1 MTCYPRLA
9 SGDRPFSRSPESIK
23 SNSISCHP
31 LDQSLF
37 AYYDRILHWL
47 KQPLT
52 LLVYS
57 LSIAS
62 KTILLVLFAKTTL
75 GHNVRNTFIFH
86 IWRKENMTK
95 L

>member
-23 SNSISCHP
+23 SNSISCYP

-52 LLVYS
+52 LLVNS

-62 KTILLVLFAKTTL
+62 KTILLVLFTKTTS
-75 GHNVRNTFIFH
+75 
-86 IWRKENMTK
+86 WSQNMLAIPPFFKFGEKKT
-95 L
+95 